1 MKSKEITIEDI
12 WNDKKKSG
20 LKEFISTNS
29 AMQSKERMLTNKLL
43 SIQYK
48 LEETQNLNNMNIDNK
63 NTEVDNTDKK
73 LHISDVSESK
83 WNMIPDR
90 CEYNGKIYRILN
102 IELQGGY
109 FTLQDLDVER
119 GGIQVLDGI
128 DMDKCIPIY
137 SH

>member
-1 MKSKEITIEDI
+1 MEHEMRKEINKFKDF
-12 WNDKKKSG
+12 
-20 LKEFISTNS
+20 LKENS
-29 AMQSKERMLTNKLL
+29 EEKL
-43 SIQYK
+43 
-48 LEETQNLNNMNIDNK
+48 N
-63 NTEVDNTDKK
+63 
-73 LHISDVSESK
+73 ISDVSESR

-109 FTLQDLDVER
+109 FTLQVLEAER
-119 GGIQVLDGI
+119 GDVQVLDDI